1 MLNGTEIWRFRF
13 FNIKLWEIPTQQLR
27 DLSSIGV
34 LPLLPLTR
42 GGSRP
47 EVVEEV
53 LQGIDQYAPNQES
66 RKNLLTIALTLA
78 TLALKEPAHRD
89 WIRKRFTMYQD
100 LIRDTEIYQMI
111 VAEGLQQ
118 GMQQGMQQGLEKGA
132 EQKQQEEAQKLRQ
145 TLLEVFQIRFPEL
158 LALARKRIG
167 PLTDLDTLNQLVRAM
182 MLLESRDQARSVLEI
197 AADSDRPS
205 EI

>member
-1 MLNGTEIWRFRF
+1 
-13 FNIKLWEIPTQQLR
+13 
-27 DLSSIGV
+27 
-34 LPLLPLTR
+34 
-42 GGSRP
+42 
-47 EVVEEV
+47 
-53 LQGIDQYAPNQES
+53 
-66 RKNLLTIALTLA
+66 
-78 TLALKEPAHRD
+78 
-89 WIRKRFTMYQD
+89 MYQD

-145 TLLEVFQIRFPEL
+145 TLLEVFQIRFPEQ

>member
-1 MLNGTEIWRFRF
+1 
-13 FNIKLWEIPTQQLR
+13 
-27 DLSSIGV
+27 
-34 LPLLPLTR
+34 
-42 GGSRP
+42 
-47 EVVEEV
+47 
-53 LQGIDQYAPNQES
+53 
-66 RKNLLTIALTLA
+66 
-78 TLALKEPAHRD
+78 
-89 WIRKRFTMYQD
+89 MYQD

-111 VAEGLQQ
+111 VAEGL
-118 GMQQGMQQGLEKGA
+118 QQGMQQGLEKGA